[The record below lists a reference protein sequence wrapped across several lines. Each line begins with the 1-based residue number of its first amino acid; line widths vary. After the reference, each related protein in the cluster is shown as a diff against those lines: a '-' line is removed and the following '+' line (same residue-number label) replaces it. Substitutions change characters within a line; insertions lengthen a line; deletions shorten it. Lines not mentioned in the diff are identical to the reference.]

1 MPQKKFLIV
10 IAGPTASGKT
20 KVAIKLAKYFDTEI
34 ISADS
39 RQFYREMEIGTAKPT
54 ETERN
59 EAKHHFVDFMS
70 IHDAYSVGDFE
81 KEVLELLEELY
92 QKHQVV
98 ILAGGSGLFVR
109 AVCEGL
115 DEFPDVSPE
124 IRAEVNALFKEKG
137 LEALQEELQKVDPA
151 YYDVVDKQNPMRL
164 LRAIEVFRASGKP
177 YSSFRKAKKATRPFT
192 PIYIQL
198 DTDRLVLYE
207 RINLR
212 VDQMIQQGLIEEVRQ
227 LLPFKDM
234 NALQTVGYQELFDYF
249 DEKITKAEAI
259 ELIKRNSRRYAK
271 RQMTWLRKDLHWVR
285 FSIDQLNLIKKHIKD
300 KIADRSVQK

>member
-164 LRAIEVFRASGKP
+164 LRAIEVFLASGKP